1 MDGALIAEDVYPQ
14 RRLKDGLFQ
23 IHSIAAG
30 SQIEQSYL
38 TAYQLI
44 VSVNG
49 IKPNSIEHL
58 YQLLKSRENIQLIT
72 RSWSERD
79 YVLHDYF
86 LINYQPNDIKSYN

>member
-1 MDGALIAEDVYPQ
+1 MYPQ

-30 SQIEQSYL
+30 SQIEQSFL
-38 TAYQLI
+38 AAYQLI

-58 YQLLKSRENIQLIT
+58 YELLNSRENIQLIT

-79 YVLHDYF
+79 YFLHDHF
-86 LINYQPNDIKSYN
+86 AIKYRPYDVKFYD